1 MSQRLVGVD
10 LTPLRSSAQYRRLYV
25 AGFISMLGS
34 QATFVA
40 VPYQLR
46 LLTHSTLAVGSI
58 GLIELAPLVVF
69 GLYGGVLADR
79 LNRRR
84 LIIST
89 EVVLMI
95 STAMLLTNAL
105 LPHPLTWIL
114 YVDAAVAAGAES
126 LQAPSVS
133 ALNQIFVSFDLQRSA
148 AALAN
153 VSSTTAS
160 IIGPALIALILLDNG
175 AAIVSALGLLIALGG
190 LAAVAFGPGSVY
202 FANVVTFSFSLYLLS
217 QLSATP
223 RPEAK
228 GERVVDDLRDG
239 VRYARSRPDIIGTY
253 VIDLI
258 AMVLAFPVVMLPF
271 VAARFHETYAL
282 SILYCGLPAG
292 ALLAGLTSRWT
303 RRVNRYGRAIVIAAA
318 IWGLGIALFG
328 FSSSLWV
335 VVLGLAVGGGA
346 DAISFTFRNTMWN
359 ESIPPE
365 VRGRM
370 AGIEM
375 ISYSLGPTAG
385 QFRAGLMAAWTTLR
399 FSLTFGGLA
408 CTGSVGVVAAALPT
422 LWRFDARSD
431 VHVADVRALREAGA
445 EG

>member
-1 MSQRLVGVD
+1 
-10 LTPLRSSAQYRRLYV
+10 
-25 AGFISMLGS
+25 
-34 QATFVA
+34 
-40 VPYQLR
+40 
-46 LLTHSTLAVGSI
+46 
-58 GLIELAPLVVF
+58 
-69 GLYGGVLADR
+69 
-79 LNRRR
+79 
-84 LIIST
+84 
-89 EVVLMI
+89 
-95 STAMLLTNAL
+95 MLLTNAL

-160 IIGPALIALILLDNG
+160 IIGP
-175 AAIVSALGLLIALGG
+175 ALGG

-253 VIDLI
+253 VIDLV

>member
-1 MSQRLVGVD
+1 VSQRLVGVD

-114 YVDAAVAAGAES
+114 YVDAAVAAGRRKSPGPERLGA
-126 LQAPSVS
+126 QP
-133 ALNQIFVSFDLQRSA
+133 DLRQLR
-148 AALAN
+148 
-153 VSSTTAS
+153 
-160 IIGPALIALILLDNG
+160 P
-175 AAIVSALGLLIALGG
+175 SALGRGARQRELHYRLDHRARARGAG
-190 LAAVAFGPGSVY
+190 RPSRSGPGSVY